1 MDNRNITSITVNYD
15 NGDSES
21 FNKGIVINFEKIDN
35 EDRTVKVCYHMCD
48 IKGCELEMVVES
60 IISLANKIGMF
71 EDKEN

>member
-21 FNKGIVINFEKIDN
+21 FNKGIAINFEKVDN

-48 IKGCELEMVVES
+48 IKGCEL
-60 IISLANKIGMF
+60 A
-71 EDKEN
+71 

>member
-21 FNKGIVINFEKIDN
+21 FNKG
-35 EDRTVKVCYHMCD
+35 
-48 IKGCELEMVVES
+48 CELEMVVES

-71 EDKEN
+71 DDKEN

>member
-21 FNKGIVINFEKIDN
+21 FNKGIAINFEKIDN

-48 IKGCELEMVVES
+48 IKGCELEMVVKS

>member
-21 FNKGIVINFEKIDN
+21 FNKGIDINFEKIDN

-48 IKGCELEMVVES
+48 IKGCELEMIVES

>member
-21 FNKGIVINFEKIDN
+21 FNKEIAINFEKIDN